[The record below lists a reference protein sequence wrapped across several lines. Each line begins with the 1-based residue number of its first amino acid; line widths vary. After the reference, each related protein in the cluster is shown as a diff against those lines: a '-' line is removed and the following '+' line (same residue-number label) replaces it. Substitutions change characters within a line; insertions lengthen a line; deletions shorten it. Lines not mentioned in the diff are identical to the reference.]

1 MFEEGK
7 ALAAKYGAQN
17 VYDFSLGNPNLGAP
31 ESVNKAIKQE
41 LESEDGV
48 FLHGYMSNSGYD
60 DVRQTIADNLNSK
73 YCTDY
78 DKTSVVM
85 TVGAAGGLNVC
96 LKTLLDEGDE
106 VVVIAPFFSEYSHYV
121 NNFGG
126 RLVVVKPNPPTFLP
140 DIKAFEDALSART
153 KAVIINTPNNPTGVI
168 YGEDTLRA
176 LADAMRRAQQRYGS
190 DIYLISDEPY
200 RELVYEGSQ
209 PYVANYYENT
219 ICGYSFSKS
228 LSLAGERIGYLAVNK
243 SCAGYD
249 ELIGGLGVATRILGF
264 VNAPSLIQ
272 RAVAKCL
279 DERVDVSFYDKNR
292 IALQKIMDDNRFE
305 YVRPQGAFYL
315 FVKSPV
321 QDEKQFCEKA
331 KEYRLLIVPAG
342 GFGAPGWVRI
352 AYCVS
357 PQTIENS
364 KESFNKL
371 AKAYNLI

>member
-7 ALAAKYGAQN
+7 ALAAKYGADN

-31 ESVNKAIKQE
+31 ESVNNAIKQE

-73 YCTDY
+73 YGTDY

-153 KAVIINTPNNPTGVI
+153 KAVVIIQHPNI
-168 YGEDTLRA
+168 
-176 LADAMRRAQQRYGS
+176 
-190 DIYLISDEPY
+190 
-200 RELVYEGSQ
+200 
-209 PYVANYYENT
+209 
-219 ICGYSFSKS
+219 
-228 LSLAGERIGYLAVNK
+228 
-243 SCAGYD
+243 
-249 ELIGGLGVATRILGF
+249 
-264 VNAPSLIQ
+264 
-272 RAVAKCL
+272 
-279 DERVDVSFYDKNR
+279 
-292 IALQKIMDDNRFE
+292 
-305 YVRPQGAFYL
+305 
-315 FVKSPV
+315 
-321 QDEKQFCEKA
+321 
-331 KEYRLLIVPAG
+331 
-342 GFGAPGWVRI
+342 
-352 AYCVS
+352 
-357 PQTIENS
+357 
-364 KESFNKL
+364 
-371 AKAYNLI
+371 